1 MTGGLTRR
9 RFAAIAIT
17 TPIWIT
23 PVVTTVSV
31 AGASQAAHM
40 GSRPRPTAPPR
51 QESPPAP
58 IERHD
63 SALPY
68 TGNNETV
75 VAIAGTAAVVAGASL
90 IATNRLERDLEG

>member
-58 IERHD
+58 HEPD

-90 IATNRLERDLEG
+90 IATNRLERELDG